1 MWYVM
6 QVQTGSEEKI
16 RTQCETLI
24 PQSVL
29 QQCFIPYYE
38 EQRKLHGKWNLLK
51 KVLFPGYIFMVTE
64 ELDELRFRLKR
75 VQGMTKILGTG
86 DEIVPLTEEEVLFM
100 QKFGGEKQ
108 IVEISK
114 GILEG
119 NQVRILSGPLI
130 GKETLIQKIDYH
142 KRRAYLELEMFGRM
156 QRICLGLEVKM
167 EKVEKEEKTEPREH
181 PEKKAKEKV
190 AE

>member
-24 PQSVL
+24 PKSVL

-51 KVLFPGYIFMVTE
+51 KVLFPGYIFMVTD

-130 GKETLIQKIDYH
+130 GKEALIQKIDYH

-181 PEKKAKEKV
+181 PEKKAKEKA

>member
-6 QVQTGSEEKI
+6 QVQTGTEEKI

-24 PQSVL
+24 SQDVL

-38 EQRKLHGKWNLLK
+38 EQRKLHGKWNVLK
-51 KVLFPGYIFMVTE
+51 KVLFPGYIFMVTD
-64 ELDELRFRLKR
+64 ELDELRFQLKL

-86 DEIVPLTEEEVLFM
+86 DEIVPLTEEEVGFM
-100 QKFGGEKQ
+100 QRFGGEKQ
-108 IVEISK
+108 VVEISK

-119 NQVRILSGPLI
+119 NQVKILSGPLT
-130 GKETLIQKIDYH
+130 GKEALITKIDYH

-167 EKVEKEEKTEPREH
+167 EKVEKTEEAKSTENAGASE
-181 PEKKAKEKV
+181 
-190 AE
+190 

>member
-130 GKETLIQKIDYH
+130 GKEALIQKIDYH
-142 KRRAYLELEMFGRM
+142 KRRAYLELEMFGHM